1 MTSKRLGA
9 WLAIAS
15 STFLIGSMLS
25 ACGSDSSDAGL
36 GGSGGSG
43 NTDGGGA
50 TGGTGGAAGQAG
62 MGGQGGADQTC
73 GNGKVEGTEKCDD
86 GNLDSGDGCENT
98 CDFTCSAGDTKCD
111 DGNPCNGDES
121 CGGDHKCV
129 AGTPLSDG
137 TSCGTDSF
145 CVNGNC
151 VPATCGDGQTQSGEE
166 CDDGDTD
173 DTNGCTTACK
183 FSCLSTD
190 PTRDCTATGDECAGS
205 NKCDD
210 TAHTCTGGTPKAD
223 NDPCNGG
230 AGYCASGVCT
240 TAQCGNSKTEPGEDC
255 DDGNTDDTDGCTQQC
270 KFTCTAGTQCSDGN
284 TCTQDVCSNAHV
296 CSNPAD
302 TSKNGQACTGG
313 SGAGTCQN
321 GSCVPASCGD
331 GNVTGSEQCDKGNQN
346 GVPGSGC
353 TSGCTYECNGNTDCT
368 DNNPCTGTETCATV
382 TGGKTCK
389 AGTPLAKG
397 AVCQANPRSI
407 CDANGGQCKLS
418 ICGDT
423 IVDTGGGEQCEPP
436 NTATCDANCKTIAA
450 AVCGNGTLETGEQC
464 DDGNTKNLDGCDSKC
479 KYEVVH
485 RLHQASIMGGTGP
498 SFCSHTKNQLGNVAL
513 TNTALG
519 QLNPQLQS
527 GIDDGS
533 TNVLIQSLNL
543 DDLTGTSDSSMQ
555 LGIMTGILDPAK
567 GTWPATGNP
576 IDWWFKVDQST
587 VDANLLPTGIMTNG
601 SIAAKLLTAGPSDV
615 FLTLLLG
622 GSPAVLQMRNA
633 KVRGNITGTPN
644 KPAPPPTN
652 LTSGL
657 VVFPEVWADGSNQGL
672 CGDITVDSLSK
683 IPIPEALTTG
693 VGACSNNCSG
703 SHSYTYCGQGNP
715 VGPNCNSLL
724 DALVGGCRA
733 FLCITAINATQPDV
747 PSGSAVK
754 SLSVQGSLHKVPLAD
769 TNGNLD
775 AYSSY
780 IRFRARRAHATGVN

>member
-479 KYEVVH
+479 KYQVVH

-519 QLNPQLQS
+519 QLNAQLHS

-533 TNVLIQSLNL
+533 TSVLMPR
-543 DDLTGTSDSSMQ
+543 LTCTSTM
-555 LGIMTGILDPAK
+555 A
-567 GTWPATGNP
+567 A
-576 IDWWFKVDQST
+576 ST
-587 VDANLLPTGIMTNG
+587 
-601 SIAAKLLTAGPSDV
+601 
-615 FLTLLLG
+615 
-622 GSPAVLQMRNA
+622 
-633 KVRGNITGTPN
+633 
-644 KPAPPPTN
+644 
-652 LTSGL
+652 
-657 VVFPEVWADGSNQGL
+657 
-672 CGDITVDSLSK
+672 LS
-683 IPIPEALTTG
+683 
-693 VGACSNNCSG
+693 
-703 SHSYTYCGQGNP
+703 
-715 VGPNCNSLL
+715 
-724 DALVGGCRA
+724 
-733 FLCITAINATQPDV
+733 
-747 PSGSAVK
+747 
-754 SLSVQGSLHKVPLAD
+754 
-769 TNGNLD
+769 
-775 AYSSY
+775 
-780 IRFRARRAHATGVN
+780 ARR